1 MCVCVVELNKA
12 VGFCLMKCGGETKKE
27 REKKKRTIGFFIST
41 IGVYMKEAFG
51 YW

>member
-27 REKKKRTIGFFIST
+27 REEKREQLVFLFLQ
-41 IGVYMKEAFG
+41 
-51 YW
+51 